1 MGVLDRFEKGVE
13 RVVSSAFAKAF
24 RSEVKPVEI
33 ASAIH
38 RDMDD
43 RAASFSRGRTV
54 VPNTFEVELGESDHE
69 RVVEWGEDALADEIR
84 TSAAAHA
91 REQGYSLVGPLA
103 ITFAAQPDLATGRFR
118 VHSSTVRGDG
128 VPAVPEAAASARPAQ
143 AQPAQAHSAHEQSYG
158 YGDPAPAANHE
169 NAAPPAAIPAPPQH
183 PIIDIDGQRYLL
195 TGAVTVLGR
204 GSEADI
210 VVDDTGVSRRHL
222 EIRRTPRGVVVNDL
236 GSTNGT
242 FVEGNR
248 ITAATLVDG
257 NTITLGRTRLLYYSG
272 AQGSEAAGMQDG
284 Q

>member
-69 RVVEWGEDALADEIR
+69 RVIEWGEDALADEIR

-103 ITFAAQPDLATGRFR
+103 ITFAAQPDLETGRFR

-128 VPAVPEAAASARPAQ
+128 APAVPEAGSPLGSAQQPNADARDDSAYASAASPA
-143 AQPAQAHSAHEQSYG
+143 
-158 YGDPAPAANHE
+158 APAN
-169 NAAPPAAIPAPPQH
+169 IPAPPQH

-222 EIRRTPRGVVVNDL
+222 EIRRTPRGGVVNDL

-272 AQGSEAAGMQDG
+272 SGSGSQGSEAAGTQDG